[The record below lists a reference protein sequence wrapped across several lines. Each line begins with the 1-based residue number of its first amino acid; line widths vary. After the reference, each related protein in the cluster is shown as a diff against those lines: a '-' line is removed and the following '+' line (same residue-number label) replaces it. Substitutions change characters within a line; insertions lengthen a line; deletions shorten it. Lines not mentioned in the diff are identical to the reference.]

1 MHRRLAAL
9 VAALAPLA
17 GAVAQQGAPQTSSPE
32 AFLASLDFRKGEIV
46 LPGGIATI
54 DVPESL
60 RYLSP
65 QDTEKVLTTAWGNPP
80 GNQTLGM
87 LVPGEE
93 SIFSDSAWAAVIGY
107 EEDGYVP
114 DEDAD
119 AIDYDELLEA
129 MREAS
134 HEENKARIQ
143 AGYDTVEL
151 VGWAAAPR
159 YDKAAHKLYWAKE
172 LEFGDFP
179 VHTLNYNVRILGR
192 KGVLVLNLVA
202 TMPQLADIE
211 ASIPEVLAMT
221 DFNPGFRYAD
231 FDPSID
237 EVAGYGIGAL
247 IAGKVAAKT
256 GLLAKLGALVP
267 ALKKLWILLV
277 VAAGAFL
284 GRIFKRNR
292 SSGPAPTS

>member
-1 MHRRLAAL
+1 MVRYVTAL

-17 GAVAQQGAPQTSSPE
+17 GVVAQQGQPMTTE
-32 AFLASLDFRKGEIV
+32 EFLASLDFRKGKIV
-46 LPGGIATI
+46 LPGDVATI
-54 DVPESL
+54 DVPESF

-65 QDTEKVLTTAWGNPP
+65 RDTEKVLTTAWGNPP
-80 GNQTLGM
+80 GNETLGM

-93 SIFSDSAWAAVIGY
+93 SIFSDSGWAAVITY
-107 EEDGYVP
+107 EEDGHVS
-114 DEDAD
+114 DAD
-119 AIDYDELLEA
+119 AGDIDYDELLHA
-129 MREAS
+129 MQEAS
-134 HEENKARIQ
+134 REQNEARIQ
-143 AGYDTVEL
+143 AGYEPVEL

-172 LEFGDFP
+172 LKFGDVP

-211 ASIPEVLAMT
+211 ASIPEVLAMAN
-221 DFNPGFRYAD
+221 FNPGHRYGD

-237 EVAGYGIGAL
+237 KVAAYGIGAL

-256 GLLAKLGALVP
+256 GLLAKLGVVLV
-267 ALKKLWILLV
+267 ALKKLWIALA
-277 VAAGAFL
+277 VAVGAFL
-284 GRIFKRNR
+284 VRFFKRGK
-292 SSGPAPTS
+292 STEQAPSA